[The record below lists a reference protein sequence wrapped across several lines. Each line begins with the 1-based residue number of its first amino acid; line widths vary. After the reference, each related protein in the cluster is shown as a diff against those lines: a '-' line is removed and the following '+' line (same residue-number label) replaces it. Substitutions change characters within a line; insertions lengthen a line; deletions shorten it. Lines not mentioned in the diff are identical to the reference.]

1 MYCAVKW
8 QIELQ
13 SGEIQI
19 EKLALWPLDPI
30 FKQIFQFQV
39 FFFCQSFDTTS
50 MLRIVKIHTF
60 IYHQEKDGRITCSR
74 STDKETVSQLP
85 LNLFLFNGM
94 SVFERENNIVADA
107 NLCKMHNSCRKCN
120 DGHKSCGYQIITKCI
135 LNISKAKLS
144 QTSRNVRFIS
154 CISFNSEKAIN

>member
-13 SGEIQI
+13 SGETQI

-39 FFFCQSFDTTS
+39 LFFCQSFDTS
-50 MLRIVKIHTF
+50 ILRIVKIHTF
-60 IYHQEKDGRITCSR
+60 IYHQEKDGRSTCSR

-85 LNLFLFNGM
+85 LNLFLSNGM
-94 SVFERENNIVADA
+94 SVFERDNNNIVADA
-107 NLCKMHNSCRKCN
+107 NLCKMHNSCRKYN

-135 LNISKAKLS
+135 WNISKAMLS

-154 CISFNSEKAIN
+154 CISFNSERARN